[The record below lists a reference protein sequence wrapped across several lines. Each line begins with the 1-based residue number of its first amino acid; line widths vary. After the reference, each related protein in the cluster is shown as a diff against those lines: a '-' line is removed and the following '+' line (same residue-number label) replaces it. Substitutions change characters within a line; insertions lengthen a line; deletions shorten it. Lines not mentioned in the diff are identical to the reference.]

1 MQILKTYQAIKINCH
16 GGILSLERLEK
27 VVDILSTADVY
38 RLKFGLR
45 QNIFIEFSSV
55 LLPFLERKL
64 RESQIEY
71 ETNTEES
78 PNIVTSYPAISI
90 FNSNPWL
97 SETVIKFLLAELN
110 YRPSLKLNI
119 GDSVQALTPV
129 FTGNINWIASKQQ
142 DYWHLYIRFPKTN
155 KISKWR
161 DMIHT
166 NDLIRFSR
174 KLEESILKYRSGADF
189 PEDID
194 IRLTADLKTEKWN
207 SIVNNEEIEWPDYI
221 LPYYEGLNKYNDG
234 YWLGIYRREE
244 WFPIDFLKDLV
255 KLCKSTGIQE
265 LCITPWKSLIIK
277 NIHELHRPK
286 WIQLLNFH
294 SINIRHNLNELN
306 FQVEDINEDS
316 LKLKKFIVKY
326 LNEDDIRTAGICFGI
341 KSRPKTEVFSNILIR
356 KRFLINFGRLGMIP
370 VYDILLSK
378 DFNPHAR
385 TGMVYRSSLLKY
397 LLPEEIHGCIR
408 EYYRNKIKMTD
419 PIDDESPNVAVTQT
433 EKTRDYFYQ
442 CSRCKTILDDPTD
455 LFEENLVCPN
465 CGAQGEE
472 IYKINR
478 NELIA

>member
-16 GGILSLERLEK
+16 GGILDLEK
-27 VVDILSTADVY
+27 LEKLVDLLSSADIH

-45 QNIFIEFSSV
+45 QNIFFEFSST

-64 RESQIEY
+64 SEAEIEY
-71 ETNTEES
+71 ETNIEDS
-78 PNIVTSYPAISI
+78 PNVVTSYPAISI
-90 FNSNPWL
+90 FNSNTWL
-97 SETVIKFLLAELN
+97 SESTIKKLLAELH
-110 YRPSLKLNI
+110 YRPTLKLNI

-129 FTGNINWIASKQQ
+129 FTGNINWIASNHQ

-155 KISKWR
+155 KISKWG

-166 NDLIRFSR
+166 RDLIRFSK
-174 KLEESILKYRSGADF
+174 KLEESILKYRSGNAF

-194 IRLTADLKTEKWN
+194 TRLITDLKAENLN
-207 SIVNNEEIEWPDYI
+207 SMINNDEIEWPDYI
-221 LPYYEGLNKYNDG
+221 LPYYEGLNKYHEG

-244 WFPIDFLKDLV
+244 WFHIDFLMDLV
-255 KLCKSTGIQE
+255 KLCKSTGIHE

-277 NIHELHRPK
+277 NINESYRPK

-341 KSRPKTEVFSNILIR
+341 KSKPKTEVFCNILIR
-356 KRFLINFGRLGMIP
+356 KRYLLKLGNSGLIP

-419 PIDDESPNVAVTQT
+419 HSDSESSNNSAADH
-433 EKTRDYFYQ
+433 EKAKEFFYQ
-442 CSRCKTILDDPTD
+442 CARCKTVLDDTAD
-455 LFEENLVCPN
+455 LFEENLICPL
-465 CGAQGEE
+465 CSAQGTL
-472 IYKINR
+472 IHKINR
-478 NELIA
+478 NEINV